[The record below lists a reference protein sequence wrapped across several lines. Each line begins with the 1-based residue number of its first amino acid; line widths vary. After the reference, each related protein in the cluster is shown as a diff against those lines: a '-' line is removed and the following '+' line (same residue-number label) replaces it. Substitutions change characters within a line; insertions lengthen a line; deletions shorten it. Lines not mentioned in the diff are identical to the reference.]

1 VVARGAG
8 TRTARLVALAAFA
21 AVVALAPAT
30 ARPAESPTD
39 RDVKAAFLYHF
50 TQYVEWPAAAFE
62 SPESP
67 VILGVL
73 GDVAYLQ
80 LITASAG
87 GKSVGGRPIVV
98 REIRSP
104 SGAVGCHVV
113 FVGASQAAAVP
124 AIVRAV
130 GASPVLTVS
139 DAPEFAKAGGAVGF
153 VVKNGKVAFQV
164 NVKAA
169 GRAGLKVSSK
179 LLRLAEIVEEER
191 RA

>member
-8 TRTARLVALAAFA
+8 MGTARLVALAALA

-30 ARPAESPTD
+30 ARPADPPTD
-39 RDVKAAFLYHF
+39 RDVKAAFLYRF
-50 TQYVEWPAAAFE
+50 TQYVEWPTAAFE
-62 SPESP
+62 SPDSP
-67 VILGVL
+67 VVLGVL
-73 GDVAYLQ
+73 GDAAYVQ
-80 LITASAG
+80 VIAASAG
-87 GKSVGGRPIVV
+87 GKSAGGRPIVV
-98 REIRSP
+98 RQLQSP

-130 GASPVLTVS
+130 SASPVLTVS
-139 DAPEFAKAGGAVGF
+139 DAAEFAKAGGAVGF
-153 VVKNGKVAFQV
+153 VVRNGKVAFQI
-164 NVKAA
+164 NVGAA